1 MKEYQNKGNNELIKI
16 LNDLSEQHEK
26 LKLDVEQTLK
36 LIDDLEKEYLYVQ
49 EIIKKRMCK

>member
-49 EIIKKRMCK
+49 EIIKKRMGK